1 MEVSI
6 LSRESV
12 RPSTTLL
19 LQTKPLKLN
28 LLDQLTP
35 TGYSPLI
42 LFYPNTRGQH
52 FAKNNTSNVSIR
64 LKSSLSEALSLYY
77 PLAGRV
83 RDNFAIHDFNK
94 GVPFVETRVN
104 CHMYDFLGDQTSL
117 LGSLNNL
124 LPFKTFC
131 MAPETSPQIAVQV
144 NMFRCGGLALG
155 MCFSHKSHDGTTVS
169 AFLKTWAAI
178 NANRLDEVVVPNLRE
193 GPLTFPPVKSMPG
206 HYASLTKRLW
216 FESGGKPMTRRFVFN
231 GESISKLRASA
242 KSKTI
247 ENPTRAE
254 AVSAFIWM
262 SIIHASKS
270 RNRSIFTQSVDLR
283 RFTRPRLSRH
293 SFGNII
299 LFSNSIYGPHKSSQG
314 PIMIDHLASL
324 IRTGVKEFNT
334 EYLELLAGEK
344 GSKAIFEYYDRQVEI
359 EDEDTDVY
367 NFSCWH
373 GLGFSKTDFGWGPTA
388 WVGLSGATSDDGTV
402 PYCSNSII

>member
-42 LFYPNTRGQH
+42 LFYP
-52 FAKNNTSNVSIR
+52 KNNTSNVSIR